1 MRVAA
6 GVDLERAGDEVGGLR
21 QHVAVVA
28 DARDLAGLLHLEE
41 HVFQNPALFMRPF
54 QRLRKADFVERAVA
68 LGLELAEDP
77 FAERERFHASFLHAV
92 NGRGDETLHLKT
104 RPLYPV
110 PAAASPG
117 SIWLRKVS

>member
-28 DARDLAGLLHLEE
+28 DARDLAGLLHLDE
-41 HVFQNPALFMRPF
+41 HVFQHAALFMRPF

-68 LGLELAEDP
+68 LGLELAEDA
-77 FAERERFHASFLHAV
+77 FAQRERFHAGQATRE
-92 NGRGDETLHLKT
+92 GRGRAMK
-104 RPLYPV
+104 V
-110 PAAASPG
+110 WAARSQAGTAAGRAAVLPG
-117 SIWLRKVS
+117 LV